1 MKDLTALLHLL
12 CIPLVQFLCW
22 SENVMRTKVSY
33 VLVNEKFKW
42 VRVIGPQ
49 EGVLGAPAV
58 LVSYAKCST
67 QGLTQPHLSHFTW
80 TRRKPF
86 SLEEIPPLL
95 TPLSIP
101 SKWHEL
107 VWNNLWVLSCLL
119 DTAKINSVL
128 ARTKTVMSFFHSDW
142 INKISLY
149 LLCIILDRDIH

>member
-95 TPLSIP
+95 TPLP
-101 SKWHEL
+101 SPANDMSWYGIISGSYL
-107 VWNNLWVLSCLL
+107 ASWVLQKLTLFWPEPRRSCPFF
-119 DTAKINSVL
+119 
-128 ARTKTVMSFFHSDW
+128 TV
-142 INKISLY
+142 IE
-149 LLCIILDRDIH
+149 